1 MKHVYSMILLTLATL
16 VLCSCVNRTI
26 RSESIDASGLER
38 DGKVISHKRVWI
50 WQEEFRNP

>member
-16 VLCSCVNRTI
+16 GLCSCVNRTV
-26 RSESIDASGLER
+26 RAESVDATGLESE
-38 DGKVISHKRVWI
+38 GKVISHKRIWF